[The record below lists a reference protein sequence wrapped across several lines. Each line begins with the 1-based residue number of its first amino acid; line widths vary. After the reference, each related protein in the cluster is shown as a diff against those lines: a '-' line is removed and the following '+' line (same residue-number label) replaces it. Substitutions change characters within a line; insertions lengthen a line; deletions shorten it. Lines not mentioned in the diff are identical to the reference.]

1 MSTRFDDSLHL
12 LIISKIISGNIKV
25 EEASMF
31 YYNFAIKH
39 FYTKWQNLNL
49 KHTWNTFDSSHATIE
64 DFTV

>member
-25 EEASMF
+25 EEASML
-31 YYNFAIKH
+31 
-39 FYTKWQNLNL
+39 TLLLNIL
-49 KHTWNTFDSSHATIE
+49 THSDRTSIGNTPEILSIAVTIE